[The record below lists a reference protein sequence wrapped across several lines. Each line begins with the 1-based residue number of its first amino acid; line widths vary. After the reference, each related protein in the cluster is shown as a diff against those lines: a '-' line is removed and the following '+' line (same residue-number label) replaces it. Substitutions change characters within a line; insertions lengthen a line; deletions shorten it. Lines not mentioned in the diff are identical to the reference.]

1 MTKDI
6 TIKTAGTTVQTAV
19 ETLLPEH
26 HMLTIHTT
34 DTTRPWVEF
43 AGFIDEAQA
52 DAIQATITIPEITIK
67 QFTYHEGNTRIFYSL
82 STPSTDTLGEF
93 KSHGEE
99 LLQAAKIAQDSST
112 FFQDFLGKKGKFND
126 LAKLMKNVAPE
137 SRADAG
143 KLLNDLKQSLT
154 EISLKRS
161 HDQTISR
168 SDVSQDPSLPG
179 ILPPV
184 GHLHLISEAIDEV
197 ESIFASLGFIRRRYP
212 EIESDWYY
220 AEGLNIPKD
229 HPARDD
235 QETFYFSD
243 SVVLTAHTSNG
254 QLREMEFLK
263 DPPIKMINIG
273 KTYRRQA
280 TNTHSPM
287 FHQFEGL
294 VVDKGINIAHL
305 VGISNYFAK
314 KYFGPDREIRL
325 RPHHFQFTEPSFE
338 VDINCH
344 ICKGTGEVDGHRC
357 KVCKGGWLE
366 LGGAGMVH
374 PTVLK
379 NGGIDPSEYSGFAF
393 GWGIERIIMM
403 KHEVT
408 DNLRTLYTDDLR
420 FLTQS

>member
-1 MTKDI
+1 MSKNITTK
-6 TIKTAGTTVQTAV
+6 AAASAVQAAV
-19 ETLLPEH
+19 ESLLPEH
-26 HMLTIHTT
+26 HVVTVHTT
-34 DTTRPWVEF
+34 DTNRPWIEF

-52 DAIQATITIPEITIK
+52 SAIQTALAIPEVTIK
-67 QFTYHEGNTRIFYSL
+67 QFTYQNGNTRIFYTL
-82 STPSTDTLGEF
+82 ATPPADSGTDLA
-93 KSHGEE
+93 SQCNQ
-99 LLQAAKIAQDSST
+99 LLKEAQTAQNSPT
-112 FFQDFLGKKGKFND
+112 FMQDFLGKKGKFND
-126 LAKLMKNVAPE
+126 LAKLMKDVVPE
-137 SRADAG
+137 KRAEAG
-143 KLLNDLKQSLT
+143 KLLNELKNELQSL
-154 EISLKRS
+154 SLLKTQDLGLNTGS
-161 HDQTISR
+161 KL
-168 SDVSQDPSLPG
+168 SDPTLPG
-179 ILPPV
+179 ILPTV

-197 ESIFASLGFIRRRYP
+197 EAIFARLGFVRRRYP

-254 QLREMEFLK
+254 QLHEMEFLK

-280 TNTHSPM
+280 SNTHSPM
-287 FHQFEGL
+287 FHQFEGM

-314 KYFGPDREIRL
+314 NYFGPDREIRL

-379 NGGIDPSEYSGFAF
+379 NGGIDPTVYSGFAF
-393 GWGIERIIMM
+393 GWGVERIIMM
-403 KHEVT
+403 KHQVT